1 MKAAFL
7 AASAAMLMAG
17 SAQAA
22 ITIGGYTFTSS
33 ATSVTGS
40 PPIDSSEASREAWQ
54 SEGGSVV
61 SVLTDLDPYTW
72 AAPNNIGSFVTLGF
86 ANGILNGAGNDFVLF
101 ELSNP
106 DSFTVTINNVSVVRK
121 TLATGF
127 TVSAPG
133 FPGQP
138 FSLNAAAFDLTE
150 FGLAA
155 GSSISQMRIMFDV
168 PNPPP
173 NTLGPAAFSFAGVLN
188 TGTGAV
194 VPEPSTWMLMIMG
207 FGLIAQQLR
216 RRHRGV
222 AQVAA

>member
-17 SAQAA
+17 SAQAST
-22 ITIGGYTFTSS
+22 TIGGFTFTSS
-33 ATSVTGS
+33 ATSVISVGPTN
-40 PPIDSSEASREAWQ
+40 ASDWATF
-54 SEGGSVV
+54 GVPFGPNAAATLAAA
-61 SVLTDLDPYTW
+61 LTDNNPATGASYSP
-72 AAPNNIGSFVTLGF
+72 APGTVTLGF
-86 ANGILNGAGNDFVLF
+86 ANGILNGNGNDFVLF
-101 ELSNP
+101 DFSDLRP
-106 DSFTVTINNVSVVRK
+106 FTVTINNVSVTRV
-121 TLATGF
+121 TSATGS
-127 TVSAPG
+127 TVTLPSSIV
-133 FPGQP
+133 P

-155 GSSISQMRIMFDV
+155 GSSISSVQISLNRTSNF
-168 PNPPP
+168 PT
-173 NTLGPAAFSFAGVLN
+173 TLTFAGVLN

>member
-22 ITIGGYTFTSS
+22 TTIGGFTFTSS
-33 ATSVTGS
+33 ATSVISVGPTS
-40 PPIDSSEASREAWQ
+40 ASDWETFGVPFGPNAAATLAAA
-54 SEGGSVV
+54 
-61 SVLTDLDPYTW
+61 LTDNDPATGAYYSP
-72 AAPNNIGSFVTLGF
+72 APGTVTLGF
-86 ANGILNGAGNDFVLF
+86 ANGILNGNGNDFVLF
-101 ELSNP
+101 DFSILRP
-106 DSFTVTINNVSVVRK
+106 FTVTINNVSVTRV
-121 TLATGF
+121 TSATGS
-127 TVSAPG
+127 TVTLPG
-133 FPGQP
+133 NIVPQ
-138 FSLNAAAFDLTE
+138 SLNAAAFDLTE

-155 GSSISQMRIMFDV
+155 GSSISSVQISLNRTSNF
-168 PNPPP
+168 PT
-173 NTLGPAAFSFAGVLN
+173 TLTFAGVLN